1 MVLERLQQQERK
13 GSEFQKRP
21 SFRRPEQTSVR
32 KPTPNP
38 NEREIWLPAEQK
50 TYEDRLILPGE
61 MYKVTFNSITSE
73 KPTHWFFVSKPSP
86 PGKVVLFLVEIAP
99 LEPSDHPPLKEVQK
113 NYKRIHI
120 HPMLT

>member
-61 MYKVTFNSITSE
+61 MYKVTLNSMTSE
-73 KPTHWFFVSKPSP
+73 KQPCRKPPHVFFLSKPGR
-86 PGKVVLFLVEIAP
+86 PGKVKLFDREIDP
-99 LEPSDHPPLKEVQK
+99 HEPSGQPPHE
-113 NYKRIHI
+113 
-120 HPMLT
+120 